1 MFATCSVAVN
11 QSHQALDAAN
21 QSEGERDWF
30 FWVWRPQILA
40 KMSSGP
46 KRGHLLYIEDDI
58 SYLVI
63 CGDDIS
69 HSGLGPFFFCSERV
83 AVGELNVLQFFLRRF
98 FFANHLFFPSVF
110 FVCAGGHSNLTCP
123 PCVHGILCADCLQNK
138 ALYIL

>member
-1 MFATCSVAVN
+1 MNRCSR

-40 KMSSGP
+40 KMGSGP
-46 KRGHLLYIEDDI
+46 KLDHLLYI

-69 HSGLGPFFFCSERV
+69 HSGLGPFFFCQCLV
-83 AVGELNVLQFFLRRF
+83 AVGGLNVLRF
-98 FFANHLFFPSVF
+98 F
-110 FVCAGGHSNLTCP
+110 
-123 PCVHGILCADCLQNK
+123 
-138 ALYIL
+138 